1 METETWY
8 QRTYEDT
15 LSELGSSPQGLSAS
29 EAETRAAR
37 FGPNSLPKAEGRGP
51 IMRFLVHFHN
61 VLIYVLLGSAV
72 ITFLLGH
79 LIDTAVILAVVIV
92 NALIGFIQ
100 EGKAEKAMDAINR
113 MLSPNAS
120 VLRDGGRHTI
130 PAEQLVP
137 GDIVLL
143 EPGDKVAADLRLI
156 KAHGLQIQEAI
167 LTGESLPVEKQT
179 AAIQQEV
186 PLGDRSCMAFGGTLV
201 TSGQG
206 TGVVTAIAGAT
217 EIGRISGLLSTVET
231 LTTPLVAQMATFS
244 KWLTAMIL
252 TVASLILAFGIVIQQ
267 QTFDALFMAVVGLTV
282 AAIPEGLP
290 AVLTIT
296 LAIGVQTMARRNAI
310 VRRLPAIETIGSV
323 SVICT
328 DKTGTL
334 TRNEMNITTVVIQH
348 RLLTVDGEGYAPSG
362 TVHID
367 EIAINQEDHPVLT
380 SMGRT
385 AALCNDGALHEKEEN
400 WDIEG
405 DPMEAALLAFS
416 GRAGIDRHA
425 EQGLSLIHI

>member
-1 METETWY
+1 METKTWY
-8 QRTYEDT
+8 LRSYENT
-15 LSELGSSPQGLSAS
+15 LSELDSAPQGLSTS
-29 EAETRAAR
+29 EAEIRAAR
-37 FGPNSLPKAEGRGP
+37 FGPNSLPKAERRGP

-72 ITFLLGH
+72 ITLLLGH

-143 EPGDKVAADLRLI
+143 EPGDKVPADLRLI

-217 EIGRISGLLSTVET
+217 EIGLISGLLSTVET
-231 LTTPLVAQMATFS
+231 LTTPLVAQMAIFS

-267 QTFDALFMAVVGLTV
+267 QAFDTLFMAVVGLTV

-348 RLLTVDGEGYAPSG
+348 RLLTVDGEGYTPSG

-367 EIAINQEDHPVLT
+367 ETAINQEDHPVLT
-380 SMGRT
+380 AMGRT
-385 AALCNDGALHEKEEN
+385 AAL
-400 WDIEG
+400 
-405 DPMEAALLAFS
+405 
-416 GRAGIDRHA
+416 
-425 EQGLSLIHI
+425 